1 LESVFWIHI
10 TYIASLAILG
20 ACGIGENL
28 ISRRLLASIAL
39 VMLVASMGFVSAY
52 IYSQQTGIVSQ
63 TIKNKPY
70 YYVNQLS
77 NVDSLV
83 DVGTH
88 GNFTAQR
95 YGPDSSFDN
104 LAEENLGGA
113 QVTEDYVDNNLSNV
127 DSSGNKGTESNFTAQ
142 QYGPDGIS
150 DTLTEENTGVAIA
163 KVGTDTN
170 GTGNSLILSFSHTL
184 AAGSNRLIVVYA
196 QAENFGSIDI
206 SGITYGG
213 TAMAKAIDGEATS
226 SGFYILV
233 EIWYL
238 LEASLGSTGSKTV
251 SITYSGTAS
260 SLEVNGFCA
269 EYTGVKQAV
278 PEATDSDGSTVSTT
292 VTNNVSPSTG
302 AWVFSAVGCGQP
314 GSYTHSSPQTEVLDY
329 ADASSQFAVAELR
342 GGNGE
347 TSESSTWSGSFFN
360 RQHRV
365 CASWAS
371 ANNYEL
377 DIEVQWTNVDFNQA
391 SEYLCIY
398 GGTTGAE
405 DIRVDVWNSSSWAN
419 LFTDLS
425 AGWNNVTVSSYLTSS
440 TFTIRFKGSS
450 ETGDTTQD
458 QWQIDASLL
467 KVEGTWSA
475 EDAVDNDTSNV
486 DGSADVGTLSNFDNM
501 KTKDDGM
508 ATLTEGAVGGG
519 GTVWLWQEETSGY
532 TSTSSYETYQFWS
545 SWTTNSTT
553 SDTITKIGI
562 YVFANPG
569 NSPQVKLGIYDDS
582 GGNPN
587 NLLGQTN
594 PATITGAGWL
604 DLDIVGGGVNI
615 YPSTTYHVSHITDI
629 APTTQWRYLK
639 TATPVSNFRSG
650 RVWSN
655 LFDPAGITTKSGSYR
670 YGAYRI
676 GYTQPPDYR
685 LDQEVQWTDVTHSLP
700 NENLSIYGGTMG
712 NEDIKVDV
720 WNGTSWENVFT
731 DLTSGWNNISI
742 TKWLTASTFTIRFRD
757 GTTTGDTTPE
767 TWQIDVALIH
777 IWNEVD
783 NYKVDLEVQWI
794 NVDFSEA
801 NEQLCIY
808 GGAMGSES
816 LRVDVW
822 NGSSWQNVITSLTN
836 GWNNVTV
843 SAYLTSS
850 TFTIRFKGSIETADT
865 AQNSWQID
873 ATLLHLWS

>member
-1 LESVFWIHI
+1 MEVK
-10 TYIASLAILG
+10 
-20 ACGIGENL
+20 EL
-28 ISRRLLASIAL
+28 IPRRALASIGMVL
-39 VMLVASMGFVSAY
+39 LVASMGLVSAY
-52 IYSQQTGIVSQ
+52 IYTQQTLYVTQ

-83 DVGTH
+83 DHGTH
-88 GNFTAQR
+88 SNFTAQR

-104 LAEENLGGA
+104 LTEENLGEA
-113 QVTEDYVDNNLSNV
+113 QVIEDYVDNNLSNV
-127 DSSGNKGTESNFTAQ
+127 DSNGNKGTESNFTAQ
-142 QYGPDGIS
+142 QYGPDNIS
-150 DTLTEENTGVAIA
+150 DTLTEQNTGVAIA
-163 KVGTDTN
+163 KVGTDTS
-170 GTGNSLILSFSHTL
+170 GTGNSLTLSFSHTL
-184 AAGSNRLIVVYA
+184 AAGSNRLVVVYA
-196 QAENFGSIDI
+196 QAENVGSIDI

-213 TAMAKAIDGEATS
+213 TAMTKAIDGVTTS
-226 SGFYILV
+226 SGYYMLV

-251 SITYSGTAS
+251 SITYSGIAS

-269 EYTGVKQAV
+269 EYTNVKQAV
-278 PEATDSDGSTVSTT
+278 PEATDTDGSALSTT

-302 AWVFSAVGCGQP
+302 AWVLSAVGCGQMG
-314 GSYTHSSPQTEVLDY
+314 GSYTHSSPQAGVLDY
-329 ADASSQFAVAELR
+329 TDASSQFAVAELR

-347 TSESSTWSGSFFN
+347 TSESSTWSGSLFN

-365 CASWAS
+365 CASWAK
-371 ANNYEL
+371 ANNHEL
-377 DIEVQWTNVDFNQA
+377 DLEVQFSNVIHFLPT
-391 SEYLCIY
+391 EELCIY
-398 GGTTGAE
+398 ARTTGAE
-405 DIRVDVWNSSSWAN
+405 DIQVDVWNTTTTTWDNIFPDLNAN
-419 LFTDLS
+419 S
-425 AGWNNVTVSSYLTSS
+425 WNNASVSKWLTSS
-440 TFTIRFKGSS
+440 TFTIRFKGGN
-450 ETGDTTQD
+450 EVGDTTQD

-467 KVEGTWSA
+467 RVGGAGSA

-501 KTKDDGM
+501 KTKDGGM

-519 GTVWLWQEETSGY
+519 ETVWLWQEDTSGY
-532 TSTSSYETYQFWS
+532 TSTSSFETYQFWS

-553 SDTITKIGI
+553 SGTITKIGI
-562 YVFANPG
+562 YVFANPL

-582 GGNPN
+582 GDNPN
-587 NLLGQTN
+587 NLLGETN
-594 PATITGAGWL
+594 AATITGAGWL
-604 DLDIVGGGVNI
+604 DLEIVGGGVNI

-629 APTTQWRYLK
+629 APTIQWRYLK
-639 TATPVSNFRSG
+639 TAAPVSNFRNG

-655 LFDPAGITTKSGSYR
+655 LFNPAGATTKSASSR

-676 GYTQPPDYR
+676 GYTQSPDYR
-685 LDQEVQWTDVTHSLP
+685 LDQEVQWTDLTHSLP

-712 NEDIKVDV
+712 NEDLKVDV
-720 WNGTSWENVFT
+720 WNGTGWETVFA
-731 DLTSGWNNISI
+731 DLTSGWNNMSI
-742 TKWLTASTFTIRFRD
+742 TKWLTASTLTIRFSD
-757 GTTTGDTTPE
+757 GTKTGDSTPE
-767 TWQIDVALIH
+767 TWQIDIALIH
-777 IWNEVD
+777 IWND
-783 NYKVDLEVQWI
+783 NYTLDLEVQWI

-808 GGAMGSES
+808 GGTMGSES

-822 NGSSWQNVITSLTN
+822 TGSTWQNVIANLIN

-865 AQNSWQID
+865 AQDSWAID